1 MLKRPPGTDH
11 QHHVAREQR
20 MLTDALRV
28 DALIRHSRQCEIAAA
43 EVETGRAY
51 ERAAIAAAEREAAR
65 HKC

>member
-1 MLKRPPGTDH
+1 
-11 QHHVAREQR
+11 